1 MDRRTSVAMGG
12 EDLKESENVA
22 TSNFLSIVEDDEENE
37 VGTTNVSKEQSLQ
50 VSRISKNKAVEKV
63 EKEITRDTN

>member
-22 TSNFLSIVEDDEENE
+22 TSNFLSIVEEDEENE

-50 VSRISKNKAVEKV
+50 VSRISKNKAVEIE

>member
-22 TSNFLSIVEDDEENE
+22 TSNFLSIVEEDKKMKL
-37 VGTTNVSKEQSLQ
+37 VLQMSL
-50 VSRISKNKAVEKV
+50 KNNRFK
-63 EKEITRDTN
+63 

>member
-22 TSNFLSIVEDDEENE
+22 TSNFLSIVEEDEENE

-63 EKEITRDTN
+63 EVEITRDTN

>member
-12 EDLKESENVA
+12 EELKESENMA
-22 TSNFLSIVEDDEENE
+22 SSNFLSIVEEDEENE
-37 VGTTNVSKEQSLQ
+37 IGTTNVSNDQSLQ
-50 VSRISKNKAVEKV
+50 VSRVSKNKAV

>member
-22 TSNFLSIVEDDEENE
+22 TSNFLSIVEEDEENE